1 LEAIVKPLKTDLSIF
16 HKFNFSNKP
25 VGVKYCLGKP
35 AGIDRLEGS
44 FPICEMIKVVN
55 EKESPFYI
63 AADNENCFGKL
74 PLGWIDAP
82 PFAEA
87 GYGGEEM
94 EIFQEARA
102 NGRISRYA
110 PRFPRGWVN
119 YVAFSTFDKLTFDP
133 DLLILLATP
142 GQAEIILR
150 AMTYVSGEL
159 LESVTANVLAC
170 AWLFVYPYQTGK
182 VNYMFTGLGFGMKA
196 RQIFTEG
203 QVLISIPYDRI
214 LTITENLK
222 EMKWVLPAY
231 EDGKDKFPFRAQAV
245 NEKLAKIYTNP

>member
-1 LEAIVKPLKTDLSIF
+1 LEANVKPLNTDLSILQ
-16 HKFNFSNKP
+16 KFNFSTKP
-25 VGVKYCLGKP
+25 VGVKFCLGKP
-35 AGIDRLEGS
+35 SEIDKLNGS
-44 FPICEMIKVVN
+44 FPVCEMIKVAN
-55 EKESPFYI
+55 EKELPFYI
-63 AADNENCFGKL
+63 TADNENCFGKL

-110 PRFPRGWVN
+110 PRFPGGWVN

-133 DLLILLATP
+133 DLLVLLASP

-203 QVLISIPYDRI
+203 QVLLSIPYDKI
-214 LTITENLK
+214 PVIVQNLK

-231 EDGKDKFPFRAQAV
+231 EDGKEKFPLRTRAV
-245 NEKLAKIYTNP
+245 NEKLAGMYGNP